1 MMRKL
6 AVLWVTAAGLE
17 AATIAADSTRGAELF
32 ETLSCVQC
40 HSINGKGGTLG
51 PDLGRR
57 VDRNFTP
64 ATLAATMW
72 NHAPAM
78 WSSMHERDIRA
89 GDLDEQAAADLF
101 GYFYATRFFEK
112 PGDAGR
118 GKRAFAGLGC
128 ASCHGLSDAIR
139 PLVKPVNQWEVL
151 TDPVALAEVMWNH
164 RTRMLEEAG
173 ANRIRWPELSAQ
185 DLGDVLV
192 YLRNLPSPP
201 SKPAVF
207 RIGAGNDGAAVF
219 TSKGCSGC
227 HQLGSALASRIK
239 GETLTEIAAAMWNHA
254 PKMAAAGAKPV
265 KLEAGEMRELLSY
278 LWAKQ
283 FFEDSGDPASGRRV
297 FAAKRCAA
305 CHEDQSTGAP
315 KLTGAGRSFNGAAM
329 VSVLWHHGP
338 RMFDQMK
345 SKGISWPR
353 FERSQMSDLIAF
365 LNSRNRRT
373 P

>member
-6 AVLWVTAAGLE
+6 AILWVTVAGLE
-17 AATIAADSTRGAELF
+17 AATIAADSMRGAQLF

-40 HSINGKGGTLG
+40 HSVQGKGGKLG
-51 PDLGRR
+51 PDLGRL

-78 WSSMHERDIRA
+78 WASMRARDIRA

-101 GYFYATRFFEK
+101 AYFYAARFFEK

-118 GKRAFAGLGC
+118 GKRVFAERGC
-128 ASCHGLSDAIR
+128 AGCHGLSNAKR
-139 PLVKPVNQWEVL
+139 PFVKPINQWDSI
-151 TDPVALAEVMWNH
+151 TDPVGLAEAMWNH
-164 RTRMLEEAG
+164 RALMLDETG
-173 ANRIRWPELSAQ
+173 TSHIRWPELGAQ
-185 DLGDVLV
+185 DLGDILV
-192 YLRNLPSPP
+192 YARNLPSPP

-207 RIGAGNDGAAVF
+207 RMGAGTDGASVF

-227 HQLGSALASRIK
+227 HRSANALTSRIK
-239 GETLTEIAAAMWNHA
+239 GQTLTEIAAAMWNHA
-254 PKMAAAGAKPV
+254 PRMTAAGAKPV
-265 KLEAGEMRELLSY
+265 KLESGEMRELLTY
-278 LWAKQ
+278 LWAAQ
-283 FFEDSGDPASGRRV
+283 FFEGSGNPAAGRRV

-305 CHEDQSTGAP
+305 CHNDPSSGAP
-315 KLTGAGRSFNGAAM
+315 KLAGRSFSGATM

-338 RMFDQMK
+338 RMLDQMK
-345 SKGISWPR
+345 AKSISWPR
-353 FERSQMSDLIAF
+353 FEGTQMSDLIAF
-365 LNSRNRRT
+365 LNSNKRKT